1 MYSYIYIYT
10 AAHSTGPSSPTTPMS
25 LTVSMVNHQS
35 ASFEWVVMTVA
46 YDNESYIV
54 TYGLDSN
61 DLSIFSATQPGSS
74 DISLTNSV
82 RQCVC
87 VCVCVCVR
95 ACVRVRVYVCTHLAG
110 VQYICRGSTSE
121 DKVLLS
127 CGVYQLSRQY
137 PIRAGH
143 LQHHWCW

>member
-1 MYSYIYIYT
+1 
-10 AAHSTGPSSPTTPMS
+10 
-25 LTVSMVNHQS
+25 MVNHQS

-61 DLSIFSATQPGSS
+61 DLSNSSATVPGSS

-95 ACVRVRVYVCTHLAG
+95 ACVRACACVCVYPPCRCT
-110 VQYICRGSTSE
+110 
-121 DKVLLS
+121 
-127 CGVYQLSRQY
+127 VYL
-137 PIRAGH
+137 
-143 LQHHWCW
+143 